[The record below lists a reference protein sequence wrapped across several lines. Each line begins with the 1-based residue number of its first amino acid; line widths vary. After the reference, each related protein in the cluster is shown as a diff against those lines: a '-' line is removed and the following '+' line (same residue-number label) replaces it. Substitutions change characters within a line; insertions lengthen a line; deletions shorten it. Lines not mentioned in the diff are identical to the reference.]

1 MRKYEDIKDP
11 YEKLK
16 EFTRGK
22 DITLSDYQAFIDSI
36 DGLPADEKQTLRE
49 LKPSTY
55 TGYAAELAKN
65 LKKYQK

>member
-22 DITLSDYQAFIDSI
+22 FITPQDYEQFIDSI
-36 DGLPADEKQTLRE
+36 DGLPDDEKQRMKDLTPG
-49 LKPSTY
+49 KY
-55 TGYAAELAKN
+55 TGYAEYLARNVKN
-65 LKKYQK
+65 YK